1 MKKMSVWGRLRGSSI
16 ELPIRVTRCGYA
28 KFTGPHGTR
37 RLSGMSLVYSMLEV
51 LIAAFR
57 VLLVI
62 VSWCVD
68 NTGTRLREVGFLL
81 CSH

>member
-1 MKKMSVWGRLRGSSI
+1 
-16 ELPIRVTRCGYA
+16 
-28 KFTGPHGTR
+28 
-37 RLSGMSLVYSMLEV
+37 MSLVYSMLAM

-68 NTGTRLREVGFLL
+68 NTGTRLREVAFLL